1 MVSFDDFVGERQQLV
16 RDAEAKRLGGLHI
29 DHEFEPNGLLDR
41 QIGRLG
47 AFEDLA
53 GVDTDLAIA
62 IADADAVAH
71 EPAGSDVIAELIHRR
86 QLELR
91 RQRHDPF
98 APRIEEGVG
107 GDEQCGHTLLHER
120 GECRFEPA
128 LE

>member
-1 MVSFDDFVGERQQLV
+1 MTSSASASSLSGMLRPSALAVFILITNSNR
-16 RDAEAKRLGGLHI
+16 A
-29 DHEFEPNGLLDR
+29 GLLDR
-41 QIGRLG
+41 QIGGLG

-107 GDEQCGHTLLHER
+107 GDEQCGDSSS
-120 GECRFEPA
+120 
-128 LE
+128 